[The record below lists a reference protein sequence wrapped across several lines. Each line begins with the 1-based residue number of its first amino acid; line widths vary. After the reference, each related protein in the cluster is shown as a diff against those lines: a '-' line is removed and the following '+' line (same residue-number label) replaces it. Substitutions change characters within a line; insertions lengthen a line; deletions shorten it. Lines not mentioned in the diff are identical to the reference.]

1 MAGLY
6 DDVRQAQERQ
16 VALAAERFDET
27 EKARDRNARAREANG
42 TGVHDSLARLQA
54 RAERLLARNETPADA
69 IVKVQAEATT
79 DRRLALER
87 IIDAS
92 NELQSWTFLPRGAR
106 VAATVARIT
115 MRDRG
120 REIPLGTGFLVSPRL
135 LMTNN
140 HVLPTVAAAQDVVV
154 EFGCELDIDNQ
165 PRAASRWS
173 LDPLTLFLT
182 DDHLDVSRVVLAP
195 DARGRSAGEVF
206 GWNRLMA
213 QQGKI
218 VTGEA
223 MNVVGHPNGRLKEIA
238 IRNNL
243 LQLILDDFLHYST
256 DTEPGNSGSPLFN
269 DQWELVGLHHAG
281 VPAKDDRGR
290 VLRKDGKPWQ
300 QGDGDD
306 AIDWVANEGT
316 RISRIIAW
324 LADQPLDG
332 AAAQIA
338 AEIAEVAP
346 LPAVTP
352 SDAIPS
358 DVVPA
363 AVIAPVVTPSESP
376 AAPGA
381 AGPAVVDVR
390 GRETVRSGGVRG
402 SADGLAYVFLHG
414 RSQEGK
420 DPSRL
425 RISWTAGLNAGLT
438 LAERPPVR
446 PDDVWF
452 PFYGDRLVQA
462 LASTESV
469 AVPGIAPAD
478 AAGEPAEALA
488 PPPGD
493 PARSVYDQLMAE
505 ASSAAGMPSSA
516 VEDPVGDE
524 SLAGFGLTVVG
535 RLQRQLSWLSRRT
548 GLDDVVI
555 ARVFADV
562 AAYLG
567 RESVRQTVLDTV
579 LETWPDDRPVVLVSH
594 SLGTVVAMDLI
605 HRLGRDAQVPL
616 LVTAGSPLAMDAV
629 HRRLLAGG
637 VHRPGGV
644 GAWLNVWCAPDAVA
658 IGCPMQ
664 SVWGAAAGPM
674 LTEVVT
680 DNPPERAHYIS
691 EYLGDVR
698 VAGRIAAAA
707 QVVVP
712 APR

>member
-6 DDVRQAQERQ
+6 DDVRRAQERQ

-27 EKARDRNARAREANG
+27 ERARDRNAQAREANG

-54 RAERLLARNETPADA
+54 RAERLLARNETSADA
-69 IVKVQAEATT
+69 IVKVQAEGTA
-79 DRRLALER
+79 DRQLALER

-115 MRDRG
+115 LLDQG
-120 REIPLGTGFLVSPRL
+120 RELPLGTGFLVSPRL

-140 HVLPTVAAAQDVVV
+140 HVLPTASAASGVVV
-154 EFGCELDIDNQ
+154 EFGAELDIDNL
-165 PRAASRWS
+165 PRTPSRWS
-173 LDPLTLFLT
+173 LDPVTVFLT
-182 DDHLDVSRVVLAP
+182 DEHLDVSIVLVAP
-195 DARGRSAGEVF
+195 DAQGRSAGEVF

-223 MNVVGHPNGRLKEIA
+223 MNVIGHPNGRLKEIA

-269 DQWELVGLHHAG
+269 DQWEIVGLHHAG
-281 VPAKDDRGR
+281 VPAKDDQGR

-300 QGDGDD
+300 PGDGDD
-306 AIDWVANEGT
+306 AIDWVANEGA
-316 RISRIIAW
+316 RISRIMAW
-324 LADQPLDG
+324 LADQQLDDQ
-332 AAAQIA
+332 AAQLV
-338 AEIAEVAP
+338 AEIAGAATSSSTSPVVAP
-346 LPAVTP
+346 AVDGAGEHRVVDLT
-352 SDAIPS
+352 SS
-358 DVVPA
+358 VPA
-363 AVIAPVVTPSESP
+363 QPTGES
-376 AAPGA
+376 ANGRRA
-381 AGPAVVDVR
+381 AGRVA
-390 GRETVRSGGVRG
+390 GLRG
-402 SADGLAYVFLHG
+402 SSQGAAYVFLHG

-420 DPSRL
+420 DPGRL
-425 RISWTAGLNAGLT
+425 RISWTSGLNAGLT

-446 PDDVWF
+446 PTDVWF

-462 LASTESV
+462 LATTES
-469 AVPGIAPAD
+469 ALPGISPAD
-478 AAGEPAEALA
+478 AAGSPAEALA

-493 PARSVYDQLMAE
+493 PARSIYEQLVTQ

-516 VEDPVGDE
+516 VDDPAADE
-524 SLAGFGLTVVG
+524 SLAGLGLSVVG

-548 GLDDVVI
+548 GLDDLVI
-555 ARVFADV
+555 AKVFADV

-567 RESVRQTVLDTV
+567 RPSVRTAVLDTV
-579 LETWPDDRPVVLVSH
+579 LETWPRDRQVVLVSH

-605 HRLGRDAQVPL
+605 HRLGADAHVPL

-629 HRRLLAGG
+629 SSRLLAGG
-637 VHRPGGV
+637 VHEPAGV

-658 IGCPMQ
+658 IGCPMT
-664 SVWGAAAGPM
+664 SAWGRAAGSL

-680 DNPPERAHYIS
+680 DNPPERAHYIA

-707 QVVVP
+707 AAAAEL
-712 APR
+712 APV